1 VFSTGWS
8 IPNCRP
14 HVYFDLS
21 YDVLYAGCEKC
32 QAMSCDHCV
41 DVTATRDAKKVQK
54 VLFQWTKNFLPFPG
68 FVTIFPVAKEIMML
82 GLENATLTRWAELSH
97 LEVTAVPYPPNDLW
111 RAYLFLRYMDGKNRE
126 KYVAER
132 VVMMKLREAN

>member
-1 VFSTGWS
+1 
-8 IPNCRP
+8 
-14 HVYFDLS
+14 
-21 YDVLYAGCEKC
+21 
-32 QAMSCDHCV
+32 
-41 DVTATRDAKKVQK
+41 VTATRDAKKVQK